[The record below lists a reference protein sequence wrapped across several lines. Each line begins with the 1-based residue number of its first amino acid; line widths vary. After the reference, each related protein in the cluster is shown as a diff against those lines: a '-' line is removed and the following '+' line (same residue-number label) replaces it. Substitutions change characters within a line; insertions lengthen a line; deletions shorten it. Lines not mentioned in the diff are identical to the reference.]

1 MPKIPRRQ
9 EVGDSVVK
17 ANASIFCRELYPF
30 ARLSF
35 VHEDKIARTVHRY
48 APAVLSGQTEANIAP
63 REVSKLLPA
72 KNENPG

>member
-35 VHEDKIARTVHRY
+35 VQRQNRPDRSPIR
-48 APAVLSGQTEANIAP
+48 PAVLSGQTEANIAP